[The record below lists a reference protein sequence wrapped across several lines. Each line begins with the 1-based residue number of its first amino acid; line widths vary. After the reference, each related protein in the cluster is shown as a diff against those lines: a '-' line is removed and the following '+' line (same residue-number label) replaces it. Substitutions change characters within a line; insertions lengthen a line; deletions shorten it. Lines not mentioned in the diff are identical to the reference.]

1 MSRIEQVI
9 SEIEDYIEE
18 CRPSAFSAS
27 KIIVQKEELEEKL
40 SELRMAI
47 PEELDQSKK
56 ILSNQNAIML
66 DAQARYNTMVN
77 EASKKTEQLVN
88 QSEIVQKAT
97 ATAVTHPYT
106 ESN

>member
-66 DAQARYNTMVN
+66 DARAR
-77 EASKKTEQLVN
+77 SKNRFL
-88 QSEIVQKAT
+88 SRGP
-97 ATAVTHPYT
+97 AVRRRRSP
-106 ESN
+106 SVFRC

>member
-40 SELRMAI
+40 SELRMTI
-47 PEELDQSKK
+47 PEEFDQS
-56 ILSNQNAIML
+56 
-66 DAQARYNTMVN
+66 
-77 EASKKTEQLVN
+77 
-88 QSEIVQKAT
+88 
-97 ATAVTHPYT
+97 
-106 ESN
+106 